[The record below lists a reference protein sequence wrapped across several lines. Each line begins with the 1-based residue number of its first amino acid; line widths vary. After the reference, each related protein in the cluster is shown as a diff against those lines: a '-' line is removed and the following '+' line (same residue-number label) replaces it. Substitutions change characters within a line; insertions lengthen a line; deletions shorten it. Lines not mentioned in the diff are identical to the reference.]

1 MRPLYYT
8 PKEVAA
14 LLKISDDT
22 VLHLIDRG
30 ELPALRISQ
39 RVIRVPIAAFDLWR
53 EGYAPKRRRVTIS
66 DESAASAIGA
76 DEEMPERVRSIT
88 G

>member
-1 MRPLYYT
+1 M
-8 PKEVAA
+8 
-14 LLKISDDT
+14 
-22 VLHLIDRG
+22 IDRG

-39 RVIRVPIAAFDLWR
+39 QVIRVPIAAFDLWR

-66 DESAASAIGA
+66 EENAVSAIGA
-76 DEEMPERVRSIT
+76 DEELPERVRSIT